1 MVKLGYK
8 DEIEFNKDLLK
19 YESYTLEEVKLKSKI
34 EIYWNDLI
42 YNKYNNKININKK
55 KLEKKLKKQV

>member
-1 MVKLGYK
+1 MIRLGYR

-19 YESYTLEEVKLKSKI
+19 YESYTLEEVKFKSKI

-42 YNKYNNKININKK
+42 YNKYNDKININKK
-55 KLEKKLKKQV
+55 KLEKKLKK